1 MACGIAVMQDRV
13 HHLHSMYVVA
23 CIVRSWLSTG
33 VLACSHMSM
42 IISQTCTKCWC
53 TAVLIGVRVTVLQT
67 RLTALDLIGYAAGDE
82 RPRQFV
88 HMPEQELDQEL
99 VSIKVPFFDTSAVY
113 CTPMMPQCQGSSRA

>member
-1 MACGIAVMQDRV
+1 MACGTAVMQDHV
-13 HHLHSMYVVA
+13 HLLPSMCVIAGIIRLRLSMRLQFSMQPHVHDHITDMYTTLVYC
-23 CIVRSWLSTG
+23 CIDG
-33 VLACSHMSM
+33 C
-42 IISQTCTKCWC
+42 KC
-53 TAVLIGVRVTVLQT
+53 VSTVLQT

-113 CTPMMPQCQGSSRA
+113 CTP